1 MEPQTTSNR
10 SMCHEP
16 TIPDIHVSR
25 KGLLMNKGRRHGG
38 NRYSWLLA
46 ALLLML
52 IIGPLIGRFQLIGP
66 GFYIGDLILAGVLL
80 SSVKFLFK
88 RHLHFV
94 ICLAL
99 TSLAI
104 IAGALSR
111 AVEADLS
118 MPIRVFGHLMEAG
131 LLGYMTALIGL
142 DIFTTDEV
150 GSDTISGSISVY
162 LLVASF
168 FAVIFTIIGIVEPD
182 AFHIPSDIQVP
193 DDSMGP
199 DRLMVYFSITTITT
213 LGYGDIT
220 PRGEFARSLANFEAL
235 LGQIYL
241 TVLVARLVG
250 RNLTH
255 SMRKRSGE
263 AT

>member
-1 MEPQTTSNR
+1 MMEPDEASNR
-10 SMCHEP
+10 FMSHER
-16 TIPDIHVSR
+16 TFLDIHDPREPFVMS
-25 KGLLMNKGRRHGG
+25 KPIKKSG

-52 IIGPLIGRFQLIGP
+52 IIGPLIGRFQLIGQ
-66 GFYIGDLILAGVLL
+66 GFYIGDLILAVVLL
-80 SSVKFLFK
+80 SSVRFLFD

-94 ICLAL
+94 LCLCM
-99 TSLAI
+99 TFIAI
-104 IAGALSR
+104 VAGSLSR
-111 AVEADLS
+111 FVESDFSL
-118 MPIRVFGHLMEAG
+118 MIRIVGHIMEAG
-131 LLGYMTALIGL
+131 LLGYMTVLIGM
-142 DIFTTDEV
+142 DIFTTEEV
-150 GSDTISGSISVY
+150 DADTISGSISVY

-168 FAVIFTIIGIVEPD
+168 FAVVFTIIGNVEPN
-182 AFHIPSDIQVP
+182 AFHIPPDIQVP
-193 DDSMGP
+193 DASMGP

-250 RNLTH
+250 RNLT
-255 SMRKRSGE
+255 RSLKKS
-263 AT
+263 

>member
-1 MEPQTTSNR
+1 MMEPDEALNR
-10 SMCHEP
+10 FRVHDP
-16 TIPDIHVSR
+16 TLPAIPLARGELGVSPGKR
-25 KGLLMNKGRRHGG
+25 SGG

-52 IIGPLIGRFQLIGP
+52 IIGPLIGRFQLIGQ
-66 GFYIGDLILAGVLL
+66 GFYIGDLILAVVLL

-88 RHLHFV
+88 RHVHFV
-94 ICLAL
+94 VCLGL
-99 TSLAI
+99 TVFAIACGSLSRFVETDHALAI
-104 IAGALSR
+104 RVAGHVL
-111 AVEADLS
+111 EAC
-118 MPIRVFGHLMEAG
+118 

-142 DIFTTDEV
+142 DIFTTEEV
-150 GSDTISGSISVY
+150 DADTISGSISLY

-168 FAVIFTIIGIVEPD
+168 FAVVFTIIGNVEPT
-182 AFHIPSDIQVP
+182 AFHIPADIQIP
-193 DDSMGP
+193 DASMGP
-199 DRLMVYFSITTITT
+199 DRLMAYFSITTITT

-250 RNLTH
+250 RNLT
-255 SMRKRSGE
+255 RSLKNS
-263 AT
+263 